1 MQLLTK
7 VFSARPGNF
16 DMVHLFIS
24 YSHVIIKQVFARTEK
39 MSGLIHYLDG
49 HKIKVDHGF
58 FPPTITNYASFLQSF
73 EFTFS
78 KFSLIDREN
87 FAKLYP
93 NIIYDTLSRD
103 HEQIPFVI
111 VFIKSQKLNIFFAK
125 FLNLSIEI
133 STF

>member
-1 MQLLTK
+1 MGFRNMQEKLEKNPLLKIKTDFHTHIPMNATTK
-7 VFSARPGNF
+7 VFSARPSNF

-78 KFSLIDREN
+78 TFLLT
-87 FAKLYP
+87 F
-93 NIIYDTLSRD
+93 
-103 HEQIPFVI
+103 I
-111 VFIKSQKLNIFFAK
+111 VRKK
-125 FLNLSIEI
+125 
-133 STF
+133 